1 MIIYPMPAILP
12 ASPFHQFMARGN
24 WQIRTE
30 ESKVDSLNIC
40 LSSKETEPFRRRYFL
55 LAHGTPQEGY
65 KASHQEN
72 SIRVLSYVT
81 SRS

>member
-1 MIIYPMPAILP
+1 MIIHPMPAILP